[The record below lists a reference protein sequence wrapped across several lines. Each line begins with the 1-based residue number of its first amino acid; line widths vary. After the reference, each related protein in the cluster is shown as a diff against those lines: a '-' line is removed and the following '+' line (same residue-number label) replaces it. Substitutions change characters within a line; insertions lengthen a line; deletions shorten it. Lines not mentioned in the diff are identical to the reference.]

1 LLDSN
6 YWKIYF
12 IYVNYDIGYVQF
24 FKVKN
29 LYNICKVYEIQFDA
43 KHENTVQFIDNLL
56 LIHDFET
63 MTSRIINIKCSA
75 QNKELFHT
83 FSISSYEIIKNNGI
97 KTFENLTQISDK
109 LRNPKQEKDEK
120 EKRRKKK
127 YK

>member
-1 LLDSN
+1 MLDSN

-29 LYNICKVYEIQFDA
+29 LYNICKVNEIQFDA

>member
-1 LLDSN
+1 MGSLKVSN
-6 YWKIYF
+6 W
-12 IYVNYDIGYVQF
+12 
-24 FKVKN
+24 
-29 LYNICKVYEIQFDA
+29 L
-43 KHENTVQFIDNLL
+43 
-56 LIHDFET
+56 
-63 MTSRIINIKCSA
+63 INIKCSA